1 MRCLM
6 TKLVVENFGQI
17 VKAEIEFGDLT
28 VLVGPQATGKSIFL
42 QLFKLMVDAAYIK
55 AEWKKYGID
64 WNQEI
69 PQLLGIYLGEGM
81 QNAWNDRNTSLVYNN
96 KTIDLVSYVKN
107 ARVSKNARDNAERLF
122 YIPAQR
128 VLTLGNGWPKPF
140 HGYDL
145 GDPFTVRN
153 YSEQL
158 RLNMEQSFNTG
169 AIFPQNNRL
178 RGEYREMLSR
188 SVFGGMNLK
197 VDKSRPQKRLV
208 LSSPNGNVI
217 NLPYMVWSAGQR
229 EFIPLLLG
237 FYWLMPPAKT
247 PRRNDLE
254 WVVIEEPEMGLH
266 PDAMI
271 PILALVMDLMH
282 RGYKVCLST
291 HSTNVL
297 DLVWGIKTIQN
308 HKNNPYDFLKLFG
321 LKKQS
326 PLRDMASD
334 VLKKNFQVCFFERNT
349 GIASNISNLDPWSDN
364 AAEVDWGGL
373 TGFSRSVGSIVA
385 DVVTQ

>member
-1 MRCLM
+1 M

-17 VKAEIEFGDLT
+17 VKAEVEFGDLT
-28 VLVGPQATGKSIFL
+28 VLVGPQAAGKSIFL
-42 QLFKLMVDAAYIK
+42 QLFKLMLDAAYIK
-55 AEWKKYGID
+55 DEWKKYGID

-69 PQLLGIYLGEGM
+69 RQLLGTYLGEGM
-81 QNAWNDRNTSLVYNN
+81 QNAWNDETTSVTYNN

-107 ARVSKNARDNAERLF
+107 ARVTRNARDHTERLF

-140 HGYDL
+140 QGYDF

-158 RLNMEQSFNTG
+158 RLNMEQSFNSG

-178 RGEYREMLSR
+178 RSEYRDMLSR
-188 SVFGGMNLK
+188 NVFGGMDLK

-208 LSSPNGNVI
+208 LSSHDGNAT

-237 FYWLMPPAKT
+237 FYRLMPPART

-254 WVVIEEPEMGLH
+254 WVVIEELEMGLH

-271 PILALVMDLMH
+271 PILVLVMDLMH

-297 DLVWGIKTIQN
+297 DLVWGIKTIQK
-308 HKNNPYDFLKLFG
+308 HTNNPDDFLKLFG
-321 LKKQS
+321 LKKQ
-326 PLRDMASD
+326 PAIRDMAID
-334 VLKKNFQVCFFERNT
+334 VLKKKFQVCFFERNSGT
-349 GIASNISNLDPWSDN
+349 TCNISNLDLWSEN
-364 AAEVDWGGL
+364 AAEADWGGL
-373 TGFSRSVGSIVA
+373 TEFCRNIGNVVA
-385 DVVTQ
+385 NVVANTNT